1 MSAIPSSRRGA
12 EFCGRCGTE
21 LLPEETG
28 YLCDVCEYEATE
40 ADAEWIAAWGET
52 HGEFLPE

>member
-1 MSAIPSSRRGA
+1 MSAVPNSRRA

-28 YLCDVCEYEATE
+28 YLCDVCEYESTE
-40 ADAEWIAAWGET
+40 ADAEWIAAWGEA
-52 HGEFLPE
+52 HGEYLPE